1 MSLSKPL
8 LVAAIDFGT
17 MYSSWAF
24 SFRHEYESDPT
35 QISAKQWLKHESTKG
50 PTTVLIKPD
59 GRTLEAFV
67 FEAETRYAELID
79 EEAHESYYFFK
90 RFKMKLWN
98 QKIERDMVIQDE
110 NSRYL
115 SAKTVFAPSIKLVSK
130 KQVALEPEAASLF
143 CRHLPVERRGN
154 KTSLGI
160 PKAGQRYLV
169 LDAGGGT
176 IDITVHGVLRSMEVK
191 ELYKASGGAWG
202 GTKVDEAFK
211 GFIND
216 IAGFDAM
223 ADLKRNHL
231 YDFIDLF
238 RRFENK
244 KRSISPDKDSKMIIP
259 LPLSLCTLIEK
270 RQGRALC
277 DLIKNTYYA
286 SSVSMTNEK
295 VKIDASVARR
305 YFETCVSSTV
315 GHLKNILSLPVNR
328 GVEAIL
334 MVGGFSESPML
345 QHAVSKEFGALK
357 RIVPREAS
365 LAVLKGAVIFG
376 HNTKAIKELSTGFEA
391 KIAALVEKLSEEEHE
406 IQEWKLK
413 IETPEQHMVEVKRN
427 KEEVLS
433 RRKRGVVDHRLG
445 LFVGKPGPPGI
456 PGHQGP
462 PGRIGSIGQ
471 KGHKGTSG
479 RPGLRGPPGP
489 YGHPGWPGPPG
500 FVGFPGKIGEKGF
513 PCYDGIPG
521 IIGDVGWAG
530 VNGKHGFR
538 GPPG

>member
-1 MSLSKPL
+1 MSATWLIEIAQS
-8 LVAAIDFGT
+8 GT
-17 MYSSWAF
+17 NA
-24 SFRHEYESDPT
+24 
-35 QISAKQWLKHESTKG
+35 AKQFM
-50 PTTVLIKPD
+50 
-59 GRTLEAFV
+59 REAAKQAGI
-67 FEAETRYAELID
+67 EETSL
-79 EEAHESYYFFK
+79 
-90 RFKMKLWN
+90 
-98 QKIERDMVIQDE
+98 
-110 NSRYL
+110 
-115 SAKTVFAPSIKLVSK
+115 T
-130 KQVALEPEAASLF
+130 VALEPEAASLF
-143 CRHLPVERRGN
+143 CRHLPVERSGN

-259 LPLSLCTLIEK
+259 LLLSLCTLIEK

-305 YFETCVSSTV
+305 FFETCVSSTV

-345 QHAVSKEFGALK
+345 QHAVSKEFGVLK

-376 HNTKAIKELSTGFEA
+376 HNTKAIKERISQRTYGVETTSPFDATKHDVTKKKYYEGKARCTDIFLKHIEIGQKLKVVSTGFEA
-391 KIAALVEKLSEEEHE
+391 KTTALVEKLSEEEHE

-427 KEEVLS
+427 KEKVLS

-445 LFVGKPGPPGI
+445 LLVGKPGPQVPLDTKVHQAESDLEVRKVTKAPVETQAYAAHQVHTGI
-456 PGHQGP
+456 LAGPDHQVLSAS
-462 PGRIGSIGQ
+462 RA
-471 KGHKGTSG
+471 
-479 RPGLRGPPGP
+479 R
-489 YGHPGWPGPPG
+489 
-500 FVGFPGKIGEKGF
+500 
-513 PCYDGIPG
+513 
-521 IIGDVGWAG
+521 
-530 VNGKHGFR
+530 
-538 GPPG
+538 